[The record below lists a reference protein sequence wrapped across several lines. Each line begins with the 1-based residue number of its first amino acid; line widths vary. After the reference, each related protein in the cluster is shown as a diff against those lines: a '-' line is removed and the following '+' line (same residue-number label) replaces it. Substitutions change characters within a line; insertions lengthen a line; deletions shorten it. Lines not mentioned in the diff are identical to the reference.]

1 MEKQKSPK
9 ILISGC
15 GMSFGKGERPTWVK
29 ILKICGLDIVDLTGP
44 GISNTTI
51 TNSIIEELYKNDYS
65 HVIVQ
70 ITNPGKLD
78 VELTDE
84 RKKIM
89 EQDPLRNYSWN
100 GIWPSSVSDHHISKK
115 NYYKYL
121 HSPISEEKDLLLKLM
136 HIQDICKSKKIK
148 LLIFKGLRYDF
159 KDPLANNIDMLENFD
174 MDTDYMQSNH
184 THDSQVSITPIKAYQ
199 IEFAKKINEIFLKL
213 DIPKLN
219 KF

>member
-1 MEKQKSPK
+1 M
-9 ILISGC
+9 
-15 GMSFGKGERPTWVK
+15 
-29 ILKICGLDIVDLTGP
+29 
-44 GISNTTI
+44 
-51 TNSIIEELYKNDYS
+51 
-65 HVIVQ
+65 Q

-84 RKKIM
+84 RKKVM

-174 MDTDYMQSNH
+174 MDTDYMESNH